1 KLTLARAMAQVD
13 LQNAELALKRAQ
25 TDLAGQVRAGYF
37 AVLVAQ
43 ENLKVSRALARFT
56 DEVYRVQVDQVK
68 LAQAAAYEPRQ
79 LRVFALQARNNLIA
93 ARNRYTSAWKQLAA
107 TLGLSDMPPTQ
118 LAGSMTMPVPLYHF
132 EGVLSRV
139 LNRHTE
145 VLTARNAE
153 LKARLGLQ
161 KARVAPVPDVTLN

>member
-1 KLTLARAMAQVD
+1 GKLTLARAMAQVD

-79 LRVFALQARNNLIA
+79 LRVFALQARNNLSA
-93 ARNRYTSAWKQLAA
+93 ARNRDISAWTQLTA
-107 TLGLSDMPPTQ
+107 TLGLAKMPPTQ
-118 LAGSMTMPVPLYHF
+118 LAGSVDMPVPVYRYDV
-132 EGVLSRV
+132 VL
-139 LNRHTE
+139 
-145 VLTARNAE
+145 ARM
-153 LKARLGLQ
+153 LKEH
-161 KARVAPVPDVTLN
+161 